1 MSLTKECE
9 RPPRTD
15 SVCLDETQI
24 NRLETWPRNW
34 RAYRALLGGFLLMF
48 NSWGLVNTYGTFQSY
63 YLSHLMPTTDP
74 ALISLIGGTQSFFIL
89 FGSFITG
96 RLLDSGHH
104 RHLGATGGILSTL
117 GMFMLSITS
126 GQGSRGDGKYWA
138 IWLTQGLTVGLGMSC
153 MFVYSSQVVAS
164 WFIRRR
170 GLAIGITASG
180 ASISGLI
187 YPIMFKFL
195 VARGSFPIAVRYLA
209 ILVGCT
215 SFIAFL
221 CAIPNPALILR
232 IPDKWLAYEVWFD
245 KSAFHRPPYPWFV
258 AAMCF
263 VFLGF
268 YPIFFNLEDWAQWK
282 GIGIKED
289 IANGTGGLHGE
300 SGFRTFYFLS
310 IMNACSTVGRV
321 LGAYLSDHYGALN
334 IHLAATSLACIFI
347 FIFWPLATALSHAL
361 AFVVLFGI
369 VSGTVIGLPPAC
381 VASLLA
387 ESEQQRLGQWTAGQN
402 V

>member
-1 MSLTKECE
+1 
-9 RPPRTD
+9 
-15 SVCLDETQI
+15 
-24 NRLETWPRNW
+24 
-34 RAYRALLGGFLLMF
+34 
-48 NSWGLVNTYGTFQSY
+48 
-63 YLSHLMPTTDP
+63 MPTTDP

-180 ASISGLI
+180 ASICKSTGFRIGNITMLKLRNSLAGLI

-321 LGAYLSDHYGALN
+321 LGAYLSDQYVALQSPPTPRPASTRAR
-334 IHLAATSLACIFI
+334 IAYCYEPTKPKRQADAILTLDPTATAPLMSISPPPPLLASLFSSSGPSRLPFLTRSPSSCSLASS
-347 FIFWPLATALSHAL
+347 PALLSGYPQPASPRFL
-361 AFVVLFGI
+361 PSRNSSAW
-369 VSGTVIGLPPAC
+369 VSGQV
-381 VASLLA
+381 
-387 ESEQQRLGQWTAGQN
+387 
-402 V
+402 